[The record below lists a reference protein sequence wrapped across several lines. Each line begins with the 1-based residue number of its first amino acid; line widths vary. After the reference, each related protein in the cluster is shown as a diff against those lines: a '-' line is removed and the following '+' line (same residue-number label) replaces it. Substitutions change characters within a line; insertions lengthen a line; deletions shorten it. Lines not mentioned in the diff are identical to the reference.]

1 VKRLSVVVS
10 LLVPMAGI
18 TCATAVAAPVKLA
31 DGTPVNLRLM
41 QTLKSGAVDVG
52 APVALECAD
61 TVLAPEGGVLIANKA
76 QASGQVTASQKP
88 SYFGQPGK
96 LDFTIVNVK
105 TADGK
110 LVPLRFSMGE
120 RGKDKMWDTIAL
132 MYFVS
137 GWFFFLKGEAVVY
150 PQGMEL
156 VTYVDAP
163 EGVMVEPGPP
173 LVPNLAP
180 IRVTG
185 GVVLESGKGDNRTA
199 LAGLIAENPN
209 AEVGLCNVHIAVTA
223 AYGDA
228 LMVGGNN
235 ASKQV
240 LNPEQT
246 IYSFPPGE
254 KRLFVKPVK
263 LKGASDRCIVHIA
276 QPWVTWSGQPPE
288 PKCTVVSAS
297 KDEEKARVNVEVRN
311 DSTSSIGIEVA
322 AALSD
327 GGKTV
332 GLAWAY
338 VGNVAPGKSSK
349 VSMRVAGQCT
359 GELATSASAGP
370 VPKGK

>member
-10 LLVPMAGI
+10 LLVAMVGMV
-18 TCATAVAAPVKLA
+18 CATAVAAPVKLA

-61 TVLAPEGGVLIANKA
+61 TVLAPEGGVLIANKV

-105 TADGK
+105 AADGK

-137 GWFFFLKGEAVVY
+137 GWFFFLRGEAVVY
-150 PQGMEL
+150 PEGMEL

-163 EGVMVEPGPP
+163 DGVMVEPDPP
-173 LVPNLAP
+173 PVPNLAAV
-180 IRVTG
+180 RVTDAT
-185 GVVLESGKGDNRTA
+185 VLQSGTGKGANV
-199 LAGLIAENPN
+199 LAGLMAENPN
-209 AEVGLCNVHIAVTA
+209 ADVGLCNVHIAVTA
-223 AYGDA
+223 AYSDT

-246 IYSFPPGE
+246 IYWLPP
-254 KRLFVKPVK
+254 R
-263 LKGASDRCIVHIA
+263 
-276 QPWVTWSGQPPE
+276 
-288 PKCTVVSAS
+288 
-297 KDEEKARVNVEVRN
+297 
-311 DSTSSIGIEVA
+311 
-322 AALSD
+322 
-327 GGKTV
+327 
-332 GLAWAY
+332 
-338 VGNVAPGKSSK
+338 
-349 VSMRVAGQCT
+349 
-359 GELATSASAGP
+359 
-370 VPKGK
+370 